1 MARKKPP
8 PRSPQLKLAGAF
20 CVAFVN
26 TAGARPDNGQQGV
39 EDYGELVTWG
49 QQAGVVS
56 ALEAERLRRLATERP
71 ADATAVLA
79 RAASLRV
86 VLSRLFLAMMRGKDL
101 PRPGLDAFN
110 AALREALPA
119 LRVVPGEIGV
129 TWGWEGDEEALDRVL
144 WPVAHSAAETLIAAA
159 GRPHVRQ
166 CAARG
171 CRLWFVDRSPSG
183 QRRWCEMKTCG
194 NRAKTRTYY
203 ERKGRRERAERMRG
217 AGYWRTR
224 RPRTTAST

>member
-8 PRSPQLKLAGAF
+8 PRSPRLKLAGAL

-71 ADATAVLA
+71 ADATAVFA

-86 VLSRLFLAMMRGKDL
+86 VLSRLFLATL
-101 PRPGLDAFN
+101 SVPGSQMLN
-110 AALREALPA
+110 SLLVGLRSLVGCVLRELNRQAQPA
-119 LRVVPGEIGV
+119 LRGP
-129 TWGWEGDEEALDRVL
+129 VL
-144 WPVAHSAAETLIAAA
+144 
-159 GRPHVRQ
+159 
-166 CAARG
+166 
-171 CRLWFVDRSPSG
+171 
-183 QRRWCEMKTCG
+183 
-194 NRAKTRTYY
+194 
-203 ERKGRRERAERMRG
+203 
-217 AGYWRTR
+217 
-224 RPRTTAST
+224 